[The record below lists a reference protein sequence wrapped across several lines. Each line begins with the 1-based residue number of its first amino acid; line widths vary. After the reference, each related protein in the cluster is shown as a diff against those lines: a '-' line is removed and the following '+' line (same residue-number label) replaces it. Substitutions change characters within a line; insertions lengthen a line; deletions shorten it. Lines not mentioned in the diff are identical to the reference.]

1 MWLLVLLLVQA
12 ESGNGGGIS
21 ASVAG
26 DKNLSAISTTLTN
39 NSAVSGGAVFVS
51 GPTNGVAVGHF
62 NCDKCTLQK
71 NRADS
76 KVCVCIAHKHI
87 CG

>member
-1 MWLLVLLLVQA
+1 MLVVQA
-12 ESGNGGGIS
+12 EGGNGGGIS

-26 DKNLSAISTTLTN
+26 DKQLNAVSTTFTN

-62 NCDKCTLQK
+62 SCDKCTLKK
-71 NRADS
+71 NQAVS
-76 KVCVCIAHKHI
+76 KVMQA
-87 CG
+87 GLLMQGPAFASG